1 MLEGVTMYLKEIRIN
16 GFKSFAN
23 KIEIELQQGITGIVG
38 PNGSGKSNIVD
49 AIRWVLGEQSVK
61 SLRGDGSMSDVIFS
75 GSKTRNALNVASV
88 TLVFDNSDHF
98 LPLDYEEVAIKR
110 RVYKDGTNEYFLNN
124 EKCRLKDITNILLDS
139 GIAKEGFNIISQGR
153 IEEILSSKPNER
165 RVIFEEAAGVLKYK
179 RRKEET
185 IRKLERTTD
194 NMNRVNDIIKE
205 LETQVEPLKEQSE
218 KAQIYLKASDE
229 LKDIEIAL
237 ITNDIT
243 NINYTY
249 QKNKE
254 QADKLNNELLSLT
267 TDNSSKEAEIAKK
280 KLEISKIE
288 EELAAKQKE
297 YVAVSTKVEQL
308 NGQRQIVIERQKYEV
323 EDTKLHEQI
332 LNLKEQLL
340 TIDNDINVLNL
351 DLKNSNI
358 KLKELDQQ
366 LMDNNLIY
374 KELKDKKDKTNTDL
388 SKIIFNTNV
397 LKNKQEYITESIENN
412 SSLPSAVRSVLN
424 NPKLRGIHNTIGNIL
439 EISEEYVT
447 AITTALG
454 LSSTFVITDSEIT
467 AKEAINYLKENNLG
481 RATFFPLN
489 IIKPKYIDNDTLD
502 ILKSDEDYIG
512 RASDLVKY
520 DNLYHNIVLN
530 QLGNV
535 IVVRDINAGNRISKK
550 INHSYK
556 IVTLDGELFHVGGS
570 ITGGTQ
576 AKIKNI
582 ITEKYELETIIK
594 DIEKNTLMIKD
605 LENNIN
611 ELDYQLKAIEDKI
624 YLLNKDKMLLME
636 EIKTKNINFNVLTN
650 KKENINNTING
661 TNNILNKALSKE
673 EEQIIEAYY
682 QALNDKTILEKTIE
696 ELKRRK
702 QINNDE
708 LVDIEYNLKK
718 ENDSYREKSELLKNL
733 EITINRMD
741 VKLDNLLNTLNEEY
755 NLTYEKAVTY
765 YKLDIPVEEARSKVN
780 KLKNTIKDL
789 GVVNIGAPEEY
800 EKIRT
805 RYDFLLKQ
813 YQDLVNAKNT
823 LNEIIEEM
831 DTVMIKDFLDT
842 FNIIRENF
850 KTTFKEL
857 FGGGTADLE
866 LTDPNNI
873 LETGIEIIA
882 SPPGKKLTTISLLS
896 GGEKTFT
903 AISLL
908 FAILKTKP
916 VSFCVLDEV
925 EAALDDVNVV
935 SFGNYLLKLKSKTQF
950 IVVTH
955 KKKTMEY
962 ADVLYGITMQES
974 GVSKLVSVKLE
985 NLSH

>member
-1 MLEGVTMYLKEIRIN
+1 MYLKEIRIN

-23 KIEIELQQGITGIVG
+23 RIEIELEQGITGIVG

-98 LPLDYEEVAIKR
+98 LPMDYEEVAIKR

-124 EKCRLKDITNILLDS
+124 EKCRLKDIVNILLDS

-153 IEEILSSKPNER
+153 IEEILSSKPYER
-165 RVIFEEAAGVLKYK
+165 RIIFEEAAGVLKYK

-185 IRKLERTTD
+185 IRKLERTDD

-205 LETQVEPLKEQSE
+205 LETQIEPLKEQSE
-218 KAQIYLKASDE
+218 KATIYLKATDD

-237 ITNDIT
+237 ITNDVT

-249 QKNKE
+249 QINKE

-267 TDNSSKEAEIAKK
+267 TVNSSKEAEISKK
-280 KLEISKIE
+280 KLEISKLE
-288 EELAAKQKE
+288 EELSLKQKE
-297 YVAVSTKVEQL
+297 YVDISTKAEQL
-308 NGQRQIVIERQKYEV
+308 NGQRQIVVERQKYEV

-332 LNLKEQLL
+332 LSLKEQLL
-340 TIDNDINVLNL
+340 TIDNDINALNL
-351 DLKNSNI
+351 DIKNSTVEFN
-358 KLKELDQQ
+358 KLESQ
-366 LMDNNLIY
+366 LNDHNYIY
-374 KELKDKKDKTNTDL
+374 KELKDKKDKTNKDL
-388 SKIIFNTNV
+388 SKMILNGNV
-397 LKNKQEYITESIENN
+397 LKNRQDYLTDSIENN
-412 SSLPSAVRSVLN
+412 SSLPSGVRSVLN

-447 AITTALG
+447 SITTSLG
-454 LSSTFVITDSEIT
+454 VSATFIITENEE
-467 AKEAINYLKENNLG
+467 ACKEAINYLKENNLG
-481 RATFFPLN
+481 RVTFFPLN
-489 IIKPKYIDNDTLD
+489 VIKAKYIDNDTLT
-502 ILKSDEDYIG
+502 ILESDPDYIG
-512 RASDLVKY
+512 RASDLAKY
-520 DNLYHNIVLN
+520 DNLYRNIVLN

-535 IVVRDINAGNRISKK
+535 IVVKDLSAGNRISKK
-550 INHSYK
+550 INYSYK

-570 ITGGTQ
+570 ITGGAQ
-576 AKIKNI
+576 AKVKNI

-594 DIEKNTLMIKD
+594 DIDKNTLLIKEI
-605 LENNIN
+605 ENSIN
-611 ELDYQLKAIEDKI
+611 ELDYQLKAVEDRI
-624 YLLNKDKMLLME
+624 YLLNKDKMLLE
-636 EIKTKNINFNVLTN
+636 EAINTKNITLKALNN
-650 KKENINNTING
+650 KKENINHTING
-661 TNNILNKALSKE
+661 TNNILSNALSKE
-673 EEQIIEAYY
+673 EEQILGSYY
-682 QALNDKTILEKTIE
+682 QALNDKNIIEKTID
-696 ELKRRK
+696 ELKHHK
-702 QINNDE
+702 QICNDE

-718 ENDSYREKSELLKNL
+718 ENDTYREKSDTLKNL

-765 YKLDIPVEEARSKVN
+765 YKLELPVEEARTKVN

-789 GVVNIGAPEEY
+789 GIVNIGAPEEY
-800 EKIRT
+800 EKIKT

-813 YQDLVNAKNT
+813 YQDLVNAKTT
-823 LNEIIEEM
+823 LNEIISEM

-842 FNIIRENF
+842 FSLIRANF

-857 FGGGTADLE
+857 FGGGNADLE
-866 LTDPNNI
+866 LTDPNNV

-882 SPPGKKLTTISLLS
+882 SPPGKKLTSISLLS

-908 FAILKTKP
+908 FAILKTRP

-935 SFGNYLLKLKSKTQF
+935 SFGNYLLNLKSKTQF